1 MIRLNNKS
9 GFTLIEVLLATAL
22 VGIAL
27 GPIYFLQNTM
37 FNRVMRKAEEIERMF
52 IAYDF
57 FLGQPKKD
65 PSAKIE
71 PKKVSKTVDHPKT
84 QLTYEIKDVPK
95 DSALYKDFEHLY
107 IEKVSWAWSVL
118 GTSYNDVFV
127 RIIFDQP
134 SKKEEKEPEQKEQ
147 QGAKEEPKKPDTS
160 VTPTPPTPQQRG
172 RRM

>member
-57 FLGQPKKD
+57 FLSQPKKE

-95 DSALYKDFEHLY
+95 DSVLYKDFEHLY
-107 IEKVSWAWSVL
+107 IEKVSWTWSVL

-127 RIIFDQP
+127 HIVFEPP
-134 SKKEEKEPEQKEQ
+134 SKKEAQEPEQKEQ
-147 QGAKEEPKKPDTS
+147 QGTKEEPKKSAMPDIT
-160 VTPTPPTPQQRG
+160 TPKQQVRPT
-172 RRM
+172 